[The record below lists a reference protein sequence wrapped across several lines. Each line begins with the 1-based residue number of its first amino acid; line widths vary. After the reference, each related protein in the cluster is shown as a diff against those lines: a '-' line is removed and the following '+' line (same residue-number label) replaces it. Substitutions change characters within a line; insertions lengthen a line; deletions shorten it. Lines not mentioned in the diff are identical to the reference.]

1 MANTREA
8 DIDERLV
15 LALLRQNY
23 AELISAELLTNA
35 QLRAAL
41 GQVLS
46 ERDELQAK
54 LAALQAA
61 AGL

>member
-1 MANTREA
+1 MADLREA
-8 DIDERLV
+8 AIDERLV

-23 AELISAELLTNA
+23 SERLGAELIENA
-35 QLRAAL
+35 HLRAAL
-41 GQVLS
+41 GQLMS

-61 AGL
+61 TGV

>member
-1 MANTREA
+1 MADTREA
-8 DIDERLV
+8 DIDDRLV

-23 AELISAELLTNA
+23 SELISAELLTNA

-41 GQVLS
+41 GQVIS

-54 LAALQAA
+54 LTALQAV
-61 AGL
+61 AGV

>member
-1 MANTREA
+1 MANVQQA

-23 AELISAELLTNA
+23 SERLGAELVENA
-35 QLRAAL
+35 HLRAAL
-41 GQVLS
+41 GQVMS

-61 AGL
+61 AGV